1 MSHSKKC
8 VVCGE
13 TKEVNRNNFFPSKYH
28 DPDGFSS
35 TCAACN
41 VKQSIEREKAL
52 SAAKPL
58 YDPESGRQQAKAATK
73 KEGERKREVDKLL
86 ASGMKQCSCCK
97 EIKSLQCFAIDNK
110 AYTGYRSQCRDC
122 SAGALK
128 AKRLSA
134 KEGT

>member
-1 MSHSKKC
+1 MSNSKKC

-35 TCAACN
+35 ACAACN

-52 SAAKPL
+52 SKDKPL

-73 KEGERKREVDKLL
+73 KVAERKLEIDKLL
-86 ASGMKQCSCCK
+86 HQRLKKCSCCEQVK
-97 EIKSLQCFAIDNK
+97 DVSEFAKDSKS
-110 AYTGYRSQCRDC
+110 YTGYNSQCRSC
-122 SAGALK
+122 STAKLK
-128 AKRLSA
+128 LFRDKV
-134 KEGT
+134 KETV